1 MSLPASAADALNLM
15 RASVEPGRAEGSAAY
30 HKVARVYLGVP
41 NPVLNDLTTDWRR
54 AMELDQRLALARGL
68 WDSDVHEGR
77 IAAAKLLTQARIRD
91 DAAVW
96 TLIASWIPQFDAW
109 AIADHASK
117 AAEKRIMA
125 DLSRLDEI
133 EGWTQSDHMWTRRA
147 ALVSTLALTKSNHP
161 GAAEAAARDRVL
173 SWAAVYVPDQTWFI
187 QKAIAWWIRDLSKHD
202 KDRASAFLA
211 AHGAAMKPF
220 ARAEAS
226 KYLTD

>member
-1 MSLPASAADALNLM
+1 MSLPTSAADALNLM
-15 RASVEPGRAEGSAAY
+15 GASVEPGRAEGSAAY

-96 TLIASWIPQFDAW
+96 ALIASWIPQFDAW

-125 DLSRLDEI
+125 DLSRLDEV

-173 SWAAVYVPDQTWFI
+173 GWAAVYVPDQTWFI

-220 ARAEAS
+220 ARAEAG